1 MEMLS
6 NLLTVTG
13 QVATLFL
20 MMAVGFVLGRA
31 GKITEAG
38 RSQMSYLLLYI
49 VCPCVMVDCFLV
61 KRTPALT
68 QEVAVGS
75 AAALACYL
83 LFFAVSLLFF
93 RRQPADAR
101 DTLRFAAVYGNIGFM
116 GLPLVQSILG
126 EEALVY
132 GALALLAF
140 NLTSWTLGVLIMG
153 GRAAFSL
160 RRAVLNPGVIG
171 IGLGLLCFLSGLRFP
186 SPVGA
191 ALSFLSDLNTPL
203 AMVVIG
209 TQLAE
214 ADLPST
220 FRQPRNYLVSFLRLA
235 LFPTLT
241 ALLLLPL
248 RSSSGLY
255 CAWCYCPPRLWP
267 VRPASLL
274 SSSAGIPP
282 LRRSPSPCQ
291 PCSPSS
297 PCPSSPCWPEGS
309 ACSNR
314 KRRRGRPRWGGRVSI
329 CAKTSC
335 A

>member
-1 MEMLS
+1 MLS

-20 MMAVGFVLGRA
+20 MMAVGLVLGRA

-132 GALALLAF
+132 GALGLW
-140 NLTSWTLGVLIMG
+140 SDG
-153 GRAAFSL
+153 G
-160 RRAVLNPGVIG
+160 
-171 IGLGLLCFLSGLRFP
+171 
-186 SPVGA
+186 
-191 ALSFLSDLNTPL
+191 
-203 AMVVIG
+203 
-209 TQLAE
+209 E
-214 ADLPST
+214 
-220 FRQPRNYLVSFLRLA
+220 LRL
-235 LFPTLT
+235 T
-241 ALLLLPL
+241 
-248 RSSSGLY
+248 
-255 CAWCYCPPRLWP
+255 PRLP
-267 VRPASLL
+267 PEIRGASL
-274 SSSAGIPP
+274 
-282 LRRSPSPCQ
+282 CVYH
-291 PCSPSS
+291 
-297 PCPSSPCWPEGS
+297 
-309 ACSNR
+309 
-314 KRRRGRPRWGGRVSI
+314 RGRRLRLTVRDGERRIEQEG
-329 CAKTSC
+329 
-335 A
+335 

>member
-1 MEMLS
+1 MLS

-31 GKITEAG
+31 GKMTEAG

-61 KRTPALT
+61 ERTPALT

-160 RRAVLNPGVIG
+160 RRAVLNPGVVG

-191 ALSFLSDLNTPL
+191 SLSFLSDLNTPL

-235 LFPTLT
+235 L
-241 ALLLLPL
+241 LPL

-255 CAWCYCPPRLWP
+255 CAL
-267 VRPASLL
+267 VLL
-274 SSSAGIPP
+274 SATPVAGTTSLFAQQFGRDTAPAAESITLSTLLSILTLP
-282 LRRSPSPCQ
+282 LF
-291 PCSPSS
+291 
-297 PCPSSPCWPEGS
+297 
-309 ACSNR
+309 AVLA
-314 KRRRGRPRWGGRVSI
+314 RGISMF
-329 CAKTSC
+329 
-335 A
+335 

>member
-1 MEMLS
+1 MLS

-20 MMAVGFVLGRA
+20 MMAVGFVLGRT
-31 GKITEAG
+31 GKMTEAG

-140 NLTSWTLGVLIMG
+140 NLTSWTLG
-153 GRAAFSL
+153 
-160 RRAVLNPGVIG
+160 
-171 IGLGLLCFLSGLRFP
+171 C
-186 SPVGA
+186 
-191 ALSFLSDLNTPL
+191 
-203 AMVVIG
+203 
-209 TQLAE
+209 
-214 ADLPST
+214 
-220 FRQPRNYLVSFLRLA
+220 
-235 LFPTLT
+235 
-241 ALLLLPL
+241 
-248 RSSSGLY
+248 
-255 CAWCYCPPRLWP
+255 
-267 VRPASLL
+267 
-274 SSSAGIPP
+274 
-282 LRRSPSPCQ
+282 
-291 PCSPSS
+291 
-297 PCPSSPCWPEGS
+297 
-309 ACSNR
+309 
-314 KRRRGRPRWGGRVSI
+314 
-329 CAKTSC
+329 
-335 A
+335 

>member
-31 GKITEAG
+31 GKMTEAG

-61 KRTPALT
+61 ERTPALT

-132 GALALLAF
+132 GALAL
-140 NLTSWTLGVLIMG
+140 
-153 GRAAFSL
+153 AAFSL
-160 RRAVLNPGVIG
+160 RRAVLNPGVVG

-214 ADLPST
+214 ADLPNT

-255 CAWCYCPPRLWP
+255 CAL
-267 VRPASLL
+267 VLL
-274 SSSAGIPP
+274 SATPVAGTTSLFAQQFGRDTAPAAESITLSTLLSILTLP
-282 LRRSPSPCQ
+282 LF
-291 PCSPSS
+291 
-297 PCPSSPCWPEGS
+297 
-309 ACSNR
+309 AVLA
-314 KRRRGRPRWGGRVSI
+314 RGISMF
-329 CAKTSC
+329 
-335 A
+335 

>member
-1 MEMLS
+1 MLS

-160 RRAVLNPGVIG
+160 RRAVLNPGVVG

-203 AMVVIG
+203 AMLVLG
-209 TQLAE
+209 GQMAGARLA
-214 ADLPST
+214 DT
-220 FRQPRNYLVSFLRLA
+220 FRPGPLYLVSLLRLVVLPA
-235 LFPTLT
+235 LT
-241 ALLLLPL
+241 ALLLLPFHQESL
-248 RSSSGLY
+248 VYCTLVILSG
-255 CAWCYCPPRLWP
+255 CPTAGITGMFAQQFHRDAGAAAQAVTLSTLLSIVTLPILATAARAL
-267 VRPASLL
+267 AGSLL
-274 SSSAGIPP
+274 
-282 LRRSPSPCQ
+282 
-291 PCSPSS
+291 
-297 PCPSSPCWPEGS
+297 
-309 ACSNR
+309 
-314 KRRRGRPRWGGRVSI
+314 V
-329 CAKTSC
+329 
-335 A
+335 

>member
-160 RRAVLNPGVIG
+160 RRAVLNPRADGG
-171 IGLGLLCFLSGLRFP
+171 HLRHCF
-186 SPVGA
+186 
-191 ALSFLSDLNTPL
+191 PL
-203 AMVVIG
+203 H
-209 TQLAE
+209 Q
-214 ADLPST
+214 AD
-220 FRQPRNYLVSFLRLA
+220 RQ
-235 LFPTLT
+235 
-241 ALLLLPL
+241 
-248 RSSSGLY
+248 
-255 CAWCYCPPRLWP
+255 
-267 VRPASLL
+267 
-274 SSSAGIPP
+274 
-282 LRRSPSPCQ
+282 
-291 PCSPSS
+291 
-297 PCPSSPCWPEGS
+297 
-309 ACSNR
+309 
-314 KRRRGRPRWGGRVSI
+314 
-329 CAKTSC
+329 
-335 A
+335 

>member
-1 MEMLS
+1 MLS

-153 GRAAFSL
+153 GR
-160 RRAVLNPGVIG
+160 R
-171 IGLGLLCFLSGLRFP
+171 
-186 SPVGA
+186 
-191 ALSFLSDLNTPL
+191 
-203 AMVVIG
+203 
-209 TQLAE
+209 
-214 ADLPST
+214 
-220 FRQPRNYLVSFLRLA
+220 
-235 LFPTLT
+235 
-241 ALLLLPL
+241 
-248 RSSSGLY
+248 
-255 CAWCYCPPRLWP
+255 
-267 VRPASLL
+267 
-274 SSSAGIPP
+274 
-282 LRRSPSPCQ
+282 PSPCAGRCSTQ
-291 PCSPSS
+291 VLSALGSGCFAFSAACAFLPPWERPSPS
-297 PCPSSPCWPEGS
+297 
-309 ACSNR
+309 
-314 KRRRGRPRWGGRVSI
+314 
-329 CAKTSC
+329 
-335 A
+335 

>member
-1 MEMLS
+1 MLS

-31 GKITEAG
+31 GKMTEAG

-61 KRTPALT
+61 ERTPALT

-140 NLTSWTLGVLIMG
+140 NLTSWTLDVLIMG

-160 RRAVLNPGVIG
+160 RRAVLNPGVVG

-214 ADLPST
+214 ADL
-220 FRQPRNYLVSFLRLA
+220 L
-235 LFPTLT
+235 
-241 ALLLLPL
+241 
-248 RSSSGLY
+248 
-255 CAWCYCPPRLWP
+255 
-267 VRPASLL
+267 SL
-274 SSSAGIPP
+274 IH
-282 LRRSPSPCQ
+282 
-291 PCSPSS
+291 
-297 PCPSSPCWPEGS
+297 
-309 ACSNR
+309 
-314 KRRRGRPRWGGRVSI
+314 I
-329 CAKTSC
+329 
-335 A
+335 

>member
-1 MEMLS
+1 MLS

-31 GKITEAG
+31 GKMTEAG

-61 KRTPALT
+61 ERTPALT

-160 RRAVLNPGVIG
+160 RRRCSTQVLSA
-171 IGLGLLCFLSGLRFP
+171 LGSGCFAFSAACAFPPPWERP
-186 SPVGA
+186 SP
-191 ALSFLSDLNTPL
+191 S
-203 AMVVIG
+203 
-209 TQLAE
+209 
-214 ADLPST
+214 
-220 FRQPRNYLVSFLRLA
+220 
-235 LFPTLT
+235 
-241 ALLLLPL
+241 
-248 RSSSGLY
+248 
-255 CAWCYCPPRLWP
+255 
-267 VRPASLL
+267 
-274 SSSAGIPP
+274 
-282 LRRSPSPCQ
+282 
-291 PCSPSS
+291 
-297 PCPSSPCWPEGS
+297 
-309 ACSNR
+309 
-314 KRRRGRPRWGGRVSI
+314 
-329 CAKTSC
+329 
-335 A
+335 

>member
-1 MEMLS
+1 MLS

-31 GKITEAG
+31 GKMTEAG

-61 KRTPALT
+61 ERTPALT

-140 NLTSWTLGVLIMG
+140 NLTSWTLDVLIMG

-160 RRAVLNPGVIG
+160 RRAVLNPGVVG

-209 TQLAE
+209 GQMARTNLG
-214 ADLPST
+214 ST
-220 FRQPRNYLVSFLRLA
+220 FRRPDLYAV
-235 LFPTLT
+235 
-241 ALLLLPL
+241 ALLKLIVIPTIAALVLLPFHL
-248 RSSSGLY
+248 PPLVYCSMVILAGTPTAGTSSILAQQFGRDAGSAAQMVTL
-255 CAWCYCPPRLWP
+255 
-267 VRPASLL
+267 STLL
-274 SSSAGIPP
+274 SVLTLPVVAVAANLLS
-282 LRRSPSPCQ
+282 
-291 PCSPSS
+291 
-297 PCPSSPCWPEGS
+297 
-309 ACSNR
+309 
-314 KRRRGRPRWGGRVSI
+314 
-329 CAKTSC
+329 
-335 A
+335 